1 LPISSSSHFRANQ
14 YSVSGGSAFTTDAQK
29 TASPQAD
36 ISKPTRPGKHPGWRE
51 TIMNRIRRVA
61 VTVAG
66 LACAWLGLAVASPA
80 AFAQT
85 AMFPAPTGGGGDDA
99 PAAAVPTIARVVVVG
114 GMPGWQI
121 ALIAIGAA
129 LFAAASA
136 VLVYRAL
143 ATRRQAVTTTA

>member
-1 LPISSSSHFRANQ
+1 
-14 YSVSGGSAFTTDAQK
+14 
-29 TASPQAD
+29 
-36 ISKPTRPGKHPGWRE
+36 
-51 TIMNRIRRVA
+51 MNRIRRAA

-66 LACAWLGLAVASPA
+66 LACTWLGLAVAAPA

-85 AMFPAPTGGGGDDA
+85 AMIPVPVGDGGDDA
-99 PAAAVPTIARVVVVG
+99 PAASVPAVTRVLVVG

-136 VLVYRAL
+136 VLAYRAL
-143 ATRRQAVTTTA
+143 AARRQAVTATA